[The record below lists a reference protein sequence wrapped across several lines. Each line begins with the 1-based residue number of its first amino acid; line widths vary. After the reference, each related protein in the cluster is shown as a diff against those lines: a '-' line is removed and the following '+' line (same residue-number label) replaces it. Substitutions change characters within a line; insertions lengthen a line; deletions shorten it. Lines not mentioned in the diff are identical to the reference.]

1 MDSTQLKAAVR
12 LEWASYVSNRV
23 GPPPQPMSESMQ
35 RWVLL
40 QQSLAKYS
48 PTFHGGLMTGYN
60 TSGPA
65 FDAVVKALELGFQA
79 AAGPSTRKP
88 SFRGV

>member
-1 MDSTQLKAAVR
+1 
-12 LEWASYVSNRV
+12 
-23 GPPPQPMSESMQ
+23 MSESMQ

-48 PTFHGGLMTGYN
+48 ETFHGGLMAGYN

-79 AAGPSTRKP
+79 AAGPHLRTP
-88 SFRGV
+88 TFRGV

>member
-1 MDSTQLKAAVR
+1 MNPDLKTQARAA
-12 LEWASYVSNRV
+12 WASYVSNRV

-48 PTFHGGLMTGYN
+48 ETFHGGLMAGYN

-65 FDAVVKALELGFQA
+65 FAAVVAALENGFQA

>member
-1 MDSTQLKAAVR
+1 MNPHDLKAAVR
-12 LEWASYVSNRV
+12 AAWVARIQNSLTV
-23 GPPPQPMSESMQ
+23 PPPPSEAMQ

-48 PTFHGGLMTGYN
+48 ETFHGGLMTGYN